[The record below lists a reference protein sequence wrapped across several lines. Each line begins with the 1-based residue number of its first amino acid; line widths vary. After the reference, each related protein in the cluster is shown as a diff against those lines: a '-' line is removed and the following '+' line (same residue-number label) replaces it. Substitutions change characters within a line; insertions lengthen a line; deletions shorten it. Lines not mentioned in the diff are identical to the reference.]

1 MTWWAKNSCIP
12 DNDESF
18 SKLIKYFV
26 IECPV
31 CREKKIKDVKTADGK
46 TKYIVTKNPISA
58 RNSTFRSRN
67 VSGNLLT
74 TLMAQIRRPLAA
86 KSSYAL
92 LKNKELVENKVN
104 EIIAHSNQRDE
115 NFELV
120 VFQNRT
126 DMSDVEAFYYYIRN
140 AFAHGSFE
148 ILLSRSGRI
157 YKLESSKDGEI
168 KAQMRLKE
176 SSLMKYVDYSKYDV
190 KTIKTLQNKRTKA

>member
-1 MTWWAKNSCIP
+1 MAWWAKNSRIP
-12 DNDESF
+12 HNDESF
-18 SKLIKYFV
+18 GELIRGFV

-31 CREKKIKDVKTADGK
+31 CREKKIKDGKTADGK

-58 RNSTFRSRN
+58 RDSTFRSRN

-92 LKNKELVENKVN
+92 IKNKESVENKVN
-104 EIIAHSNQRDE
+104 EIIEHSNQKDE
-115 NFELV
+115 DFEVV

-126 DMSDVEAFYYYIRN
+126 DMSDVEAFYYSIRN

-148 ILLSRSGRI
+148 IIQSRSGRV
-157 YKLESSKDGEI
+157 YKLESSRDGEI

-176 SSLMKYVDYSKYDV
+176 SSLLKYVDYSKYDV
-190 KTIKTLQNKRTKA
+190 KKIKALQNKRMKA